1 MKKIDFPKRVLIT
14 SGMPN
19 GNKPLH
25 IGHISN
31 FIISDFYARYMRDRI
46 GEENVLYICGTDGFG
61 SSTEEKYRK
70 LKAEGK
76 TDLTLSEYIT
86 NFHNKQ
92 KETLKN
98 YHISLNK
105 FYASCLEPAFDFH
118 KEVSAKVFETLLKNG
133 KLKKRQTEQ
142 FFDEKANMFLNGRQV
157 EGKCPIEGC
166 KSEVGYAD
174 ECSLG
179 HQYDPKEL
187 VDPISTITK
196 TKPIFKTITNYYI
209 SVDDYRN
216 EFFEIIDEMKND
228 GKTPK
233 FVIKEIRDYLTRP
246 AIFVKEEETK
256 KLEELHFDFVEKK
269 VDEGKKRVEFT
280 FQSVASRDEACD
292 ILTEKGVRFSTNK
305 TLAPFRIT
313 GNSEWGVPVPQ
324 IEEETKGLTFYV
336 WPESLWA
343 PISFTQTYLKE
354 TNSKTSFED
363 WWKSEDCKITQFL
376 GEDNIYFYCLA
387 QPAIIMGLNNN
398 KSIHPK
404 NGELQISKFV
414 PLKHILFNGVK
425 ASSSGQYRAPTTDE
439 LLEHYTYEQLRCHFL
454 SMNVNNS
461 AYQFK
466 SKVFEPQEFEKSGD
480 PVVAQG
486 NMLTNIYNRLIR
498 SLLYSYQTMFDGVFP
513 KVEPSEQTKLDAVT
527 LAENY
532 QQKVLEFK
540 FSDVMILLDEY
551 FRKANQDWSVRSK
564 SKDKD
569 DLSHLLADTLHVIKT
584 GITLLHPIA
593 PEGVDLVRKYLKAD
607 EKLYDWNNIEKTFF
621 EIYKGVNSFEFLK
634 PQFDFF
640 KKHESQIN

>member
-1 MKKIDFPKRVLIT
+1 MKKINFPKRVLIT
-14 SGMPN
+14 AGMPN

-46 GEENVLYICGTDGFG
+46 GGDNVLYLCGTDGFG

-70 LKAEGK
+70 LKADGK
-76 TDLTLSEYIT
+76 TDLTLEEYIT

-92 KETLKN
+92 KETIEK
-98 YHISLNK
+98 YHISFNR
-105 FYASCLEPAFDFH
+105 FYASCLAPAYDYH
-118 KEVSAKVFETLLKNG
+118 KEVSAKVFEVLLKNK

-142 FFDEKANMFLNGRQV
+142 FFDEKANMILNGRQV

-187 VDPISTITK
+187 IDPISTITK
-196 TKPIFKTITNYYI
+196 TKPIFKAITNYYI

-216 EFFEIIDEMKND
+216 EFFQIIDELKNN

-246 AIFVKEEETK
+246 AIYVSLDEKNM
-256 KLEELHFDFVEKK
+256 LDELNFEFVEKK
-269 VDEGKKRVEFT
+269 IDEGKNRIEIT
-280 FQSVASRDEACD
+280 FQSVNDRDVACD
-292 ILTEKGVRFSTNK
+292 VLTKKGLRFSTNK

-313 GNSEWGVPVPQ
+313 GNSKWGVPVPNL
-324 IEEETKGLTFYV
+324 EPETKDLTFYV

-343 PISFTQTYLKE
+343 PISFTKTYLAQ
-354 TNSKTSFED
+354 TNSKETWED
-363 WWKSEDCKITQFL
+363 WWKNEDCQITQFL

-387 QPAIIMGLNNN
+387 QPAIIMGLNNDKN
-398 KSIHPK
+398 IHPK
-404 NGELQISKFV
+404 SGKLQISHFV
-414 PLKHILFNGVK
+414 PLKHILFNGLK
-425 ASSSGQYRAPTTDE
+425 ASSSGQFRAPTTDE

-454 SMNVNNS
+454 GMNVNNA

-466 SKVFEPQEFEKSGD
+466 SKVFQPVDYEKSGD

-486 NMLTNIYNRLIR
+486 NMLTNIFNRLVR
-498 SLLYSYQTMFDGVFP
+498 SVLYSIQTLCDGKIPNLKPNQKIVDEGILVAEKYQEKALT
-513 KVEPSEQTKLDAVT
+513 
-527 LAENY
+527 
-532 QQKVLEFK
+532 FK
-540 FSDVMILLDEY
+540 FSDIIILLDEY

-564 SKDKD
+564 SQ
-569 DLSHLLADTLHVIKT
+569 DLKEKEQLIVDSIHIIKT
-584 GITLLHPIA
+584 SLPFVHPIA
-593 PEGVDLVRKYLKAD
+593 PEGAELVLKYLKMD
-607 EKLYDWNNIEKTFF
+607 EKIWNWDNIEKTFDEMYPQIKCF
-621 EIYKGVNSFEFLK
+621 EYLEPK
-634 PQFDFF
+634 FDFF
-640 KKHESQIN
+640 KKHETQI